1 MSALRARVT
10 AGRLVLDVPTSLP
23 EGTEVDL
30 VVADDGDDL
39 DDTERAALHESIRR
53 SAAQLAAGESAS
65 ADEVLR
71 SLDEDA
77 G

>member
-23 EGTEVDL
+23 EGTEIDL
-30 VVADDGDDL
+30 VVADDGDEL
-39 DDTERAALHESIRR
+39 DDAERVLLHESIRQ
-53 SAAQLAAGESAS
+53 SMAQVAAGESVS
-65 ADEVLR
+65 AEEVLG

>member
-23 EGTEVDL
+23 EGTEIDL

-39 DDTERAALHESIRR
+39 DDTERAALHESFRR